1 MDNIVYVR
9 IKKLCENNNTNIAAL
24 ERDLELSNGVISKWK
39 KATPNVETLRK
50 VANYFNTSLDYL
62 IGMTDIITPVKE
74 IIADENFRS
83 IQRARETMDDEEE
96 ERMMQ
101 LLKLSFAKNFAENQ

>member
-9 IKKLCENNNTNIAAL
+9 IKELCENNNTNIAAL

-39 KATPNVETLRK
+39 KATPNVETLRR
-50 VANYFNTSLDYL
+50 VANYFHTSLDYL
-62 IGMTDIITPVKE
+62 IGMTDIITPVEK
-74 IIADENFRS
+74 IIADESFLS
-83 IQRARETMDDEEE
+83 IQRAREKMDDEEK

-101 LLKLSFAKNFAENQ
+101 LLKLSFSKLFEEDE